1 MFSFLSLLNTSGI
14 EAFRATLDKVVR
26 EEKQA
31 GLDANA
37 QALLAKQTAEVAAA
51 KVLAV
56 TDQVNSLPPTGS
68 DKVLS
73 LLPYLLP
80 LCDALPYARAFIQGN
95 ALENNNPIFE
105 FASFIF
111 LLYQTIPF
119 SGLIAFFLL
128 SSFTSNLKLNRLVR
142 FNIQQAIF
150 LDIALIF
157 PGIIGTIVFTVAK
170 QGNFEVPLGLVDA
183 SSTATFLT
191 ASAAILYSMG
201 SSLAGALP
209 DKIPFVSDRVKL
221 RVPTADDILKM
232 LEDQENMLKMQEKD
246 KKMNNKRRER
256 GENKEEEKKDEE
268 K

>member
-1 MFSFLSLLNTSGI
+1 LYYSGI
-14 EAFRATLDKVVR
+14 EAFRITLDKVVR

-31 GLDANA
+31 GIEADA
-37 QALLAKQTAEVAAA
+37 QALLAKQTAEIAAA

-95 ALENNNPIFE
+95 ALDTNNPIFE
-105 FASFIF
+105 FASFVF

-119 SGLIAFFLL
+119 SGLVAFFLL

-157 PGIIGTIVFTVAK
+157 PGIIGTVAFAVAK
-170 QGNFEVPLGLVDA
+170 QGNFEIPLGLVDTA
-183 SSTATFLT
+183 STATFLT
-191 ASAAILYSMG
+191 ASAAIIYSMG
-201 SSLAGALP
+201 STLAGALP
-209 DKIPFVSDRVKL
+209 DRIPFVSDRVKT

-232 LEDQENMLKMQEKD
+232 LEDQENMLKAQEQEKKINRKRRDRGESNDD
-246 KKMNNKRRER
+246 KKE
-256 GENKEEEKKDEE
+256 
-268 K
+268 

>member
-1 MFSFLSLLNTSGI
+1 MTTNIQSNYVLYYLGI
-14 EAFRATLDKVVR
+14 EAFRITLDKVVR

-31 GLDANA
+31 GIEADA
-37 QALLAKQTAEVAAA
+37 QALLAKQTAEIAAA

-95 ALENNNPIFE
+95 ALDTNNPIFE
-105 FASFIF
+105 FASFVF

-119 SGLIAFFLL
+119 SGLVAFFLL

-157 PGIIGTIVFTVAK
+157 PGIIGTVAFAVAK
-170 QGNFEVPLGLVDA
+170 QGNFEIPLGLVDTA
-183 SSTATFLT
+183 STATFLT
-191 ASAAILYSMG
+191 ASAAIIYSMG
-201 SSLAGALP
+201 STLAGALP
-209 DKIPFVSDRVKL
+209 DRIPFVSDRVKT

-232 LEDQENMLKMQEKD
+232 LEDQENMLKAQEQEK
-246 KKMNNKRRER
+246 KINRKRRER
-256 GENKEEEKKDEE
+256 GESNDDKKE
-268 K
+268 